1 MILIMHLFIRVRL
14 LHIHLGTYHQYD
26 TVVYPKDI
34 KTSKSLYEKAKDR
47 FKAWVGIGSDSQ
59 SQEEEG
65 VTILSPFEMG
75 KLCLHVYLERYKQML
90 CSGSFTQ
97 QANIQMTVEEIC
109 HVFILLYYPIIFN
122 QNSST
127 PSAQKLDGKFT
138 EVCFVFMSPIT
149 ASSP

>member
-1 MILIMHLFIRVRL
+1 MILIMHLFIRVCL

-90 CSGSFTQ
+90 CSGSFPQ

-109 HVFILLYYPIIFN
+109 HVFNLLYNPIIFN
-122 QNSST
+122 QNYST
-127 PSAQKLDGKFT
+127 RSARKLDWKFT
-138 EVCFVFMSPIT
+138 EVCFASMSPIT

>member
-1 MILIMHLFIRVRL
+1 MILTMHLFIRVCL

-109 HVFILLYYPIIFN
+109 HVFIHLYYPIIFN
-122 QNSST
+122 QNYSKPST
-127 PSAQKLDGKFT
+127 QKLDGKFT
-138 EVCFVFMSPIT
+138 EVCFAFMSPIT
-149 ASSP
+149 ASNP